1 MINWVCSDYFELV
14 DMYSGRGLVVA
25 RLSPGTDDAVIYVG
39 NSKVRITTEHLG
51 QFAEALTK
59 LYGERE

>member
-1 MINWVCSDYFELV
+1 MINWVCSDYFELLNEFG
-14 DMYSGRGLVVA
+14 SGLAVA

-39 NSKVRITTEHLG
+39 NSQVRITADQLG

-59 LYGERE
+59 LYEERE